1 MVVAGRHHNGRSSAT
16 QVTTVDLAKR
26 VFHVHGVDAGGRV
39 VMQRKLQRR
48 EIAAFFAD
56 LPSCLVGIEA
66 CATGHHSARLI
77 GASGHEVRLIP
88 SSYVKIYVRRS
99 KTDAADAQAIGEAV
113 GRPSMR
119 FVPVKSAAQK
129 AALLHHRV
137 RDPLVRQRTMLINA
151 LRGHLGEFG
160 IIAPAGRHRVVDLI
174 NLLRDAGDAD
184 VPVLA
189 REALRGLICLRA
201 IERSSASSFSC
212 TVGAVHI

>member
-1 MVVAGRHHNGRSSAT
+1 MGGAPPRRLPRLILRSEYSTSTAWTPVAVSSCNENFSAGRLQLSS
-16 QVTTVDLAKR
+16 LI
-26 VFHVHGVDAGGRV
+26 F
-39 VMQRKLQRR
+39 RR
-48 EIAAFFAD
+48 AWWA
-56 LPSCLVGIEA
+56 LRQ

-151 LRGHLGEFG
+151 LSGHLGEFG